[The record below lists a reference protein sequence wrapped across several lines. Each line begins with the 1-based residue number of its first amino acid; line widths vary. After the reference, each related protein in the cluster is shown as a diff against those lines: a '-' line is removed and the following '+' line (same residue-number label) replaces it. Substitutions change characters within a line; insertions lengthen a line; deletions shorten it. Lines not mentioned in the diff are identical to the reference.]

1 MAITSEKNEGR
12 FRRYG
17 NTQFRYAMTYVAI
30 TLLVL
35 LFLNFY
41 TTRTSQELFF
51 NSKQT
56 AMIERCK
63 LAATEF
69 STLEVFSPATV
80 SSAVEQLG
88 SLRVSRL
95 LVTDQSGMVIY
106 DSLAGDSALGKTAL
120 LPEIVTALR
129 GNDVFSGQY
138 RSGAMHSQA
147 ATPIY
152 SYGSLLGAVYMS
164 EFDAS
169 QGAIVQTLQKN
180 VFTTTLALEVVLVIF
195 SLIFASIFS
204 HRLKKIMDSM
214 ATIQKGDYTH
224 RVEIGGSDEL
234 AVLGR
239 EFNDLTDRLRTS
251 EQKRQQFVS
260 DASHELKTP
269 LASIKLLSDS
279 ILQNEMDMETVRE
292 FVSDI
297 GNEADR
303 LNRMSQKLLTLTRA
317 DNTEEDPREILDIG
331 PTVERVVRMLEMIA
345 AENRITV
352 SCQVE
357 ADCPILILE
366 DDLYQITFNLVEN
379 GIKYN
384 NPGGLLTVK
393 VFRQE
398 DNGVLEVTDTGVGIS
413 EEAAKH
419 VFERFYRVDKARSR
433 KTGGSGLGLA
443 IVRNLVQRNGGE
455 IGVESVL
462 GQGSTFRVSFPIFDT
477 EEERQ

>member
-1 MAITSEKNEGR
+1 MATPIG
-12 FRRYG
+12 
-17 NTQFRYAMTYVAI
+17 
-30 TLLVL
+30 LLVL

-56 AMIERCK
+56 AMVERCK

-95 LVTDQSGMVIY
+95 LVTDQSGTVIY
-106 DSLAGDSALGKTAL
+106 DSLTGDSALGKTAL

-180 VFTTTLALEVVLVIF
+180 VFTTTLVLEVVLVFF

-214 ATIQKGDYTH
+214 ATIQK
-224 RVEIGGSDEL
+224 
-234 AVLGR
+234 

-317 DNTEEDPREILDIG
+317 DNTEEDPREILDMG

-357 ADCPILILE
+357 SDCPILILE
-366 DDLYQITFNLVEN
+366 DDLYQIAFNLVEN

-477 EEERQ
+477 EEESQ